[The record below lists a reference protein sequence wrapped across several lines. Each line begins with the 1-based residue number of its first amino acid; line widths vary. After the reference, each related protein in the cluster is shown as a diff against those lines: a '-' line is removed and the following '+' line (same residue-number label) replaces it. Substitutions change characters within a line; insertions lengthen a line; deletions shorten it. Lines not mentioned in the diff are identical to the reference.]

1 MGESSLRGSRCA
13 ILFVCAG
20 LFYPP
25 EKTMLS
31 LCPTQATQPVLRQ
44 PRPQICL
51 IRSSPSPRANTKELM
66 HPPKNKCSSFVSD
79 TIYER
84 FGNSPGRSFAQR
96 SHTPRPQQAI
106 RSLHTQ
112 IMSLLVDLNFSE
124 SHLLDIRYS
133 AHLLRNSWRI
143 LIVASVWFPLLSFAS
158 PQHAHACPPQT
169 AVFFVSDTNYM
180 CFTVPRPRLCST
192 TTPSDCTHSSSRR
205 WSYAGHKR

>member
-1 MGESSLRGSRCA
+1 MPGCFIRPKKQCFLCVRRKLRSPCCGNPDRR
-13 ILFVCAG
+13 F
-20 LFYPP
+20 
-25 EKTMLS
+25 
-31 LCPTQATQPVLRQ
+31 
-44 PRPQICL
+44 CL